1 MNRIEDLI
9 REMKRLEAEL
19 REELA
24 NKEAEFRYQVHG
36 RKVRFEA
43 EARRY
48 QRQFMVGLRRYLH
61 NARVINIISAP
72 FIWRCIVPALLL
84 DLSVSLYQAICF
96 RLYRIPR
103 VRRSRHIVIDRHS
116 LAYLNL
122 VEKINCVYCG
132 YFNGLISYVQEIT
145 ARTRRVLVPDQ
156 ARPPGG
162 QHAQPLPQIPRI
174 RRLHRLPGAARGPA
188 SRLRRPG
195 GRGADRRAGKMGA
208 KSSG

>member
-48 QRQFMVGLRRYLH
+48 QRQFVVGLRRYLH

-72 FIWRCIVPALLL
+72 FIWLCIVPALFL

-103 VRRSRHIVIDRHS
+103 VRRSRYIVIDRPS
-116 LAYLNL
+116 LASLNL
-122 VEKINCVYCG
+122 RETINCVYCG
-132 YFNGLISYVQEIT
+132 YFNGLIAYVQEIA
-145 ARTRRVLVPDQ
+145 ARTEQYWCPIKHARRVASMHSRYHKFLEYGDCTDYQ
-156 ARPPGG
+156 E
-162 QHAQPLPQIPRI
+162 
-174 RRLHRLPGAARGPA
+174 RLQQ
-188 SRLRRPG
+188 LRRDFTDMEEE
-195 GRGADRRAGKMGA
+195 R
-208 KSSG
+208 

>member
-48 QRQFMVGLRRYLH
+48 QRQFVVGLRRYLH

-72 FIWRCIVPALLL
+72 FIWLCIVPALFL

-103 VRRSRHIVIDRHS
+103 VRRSRYIVIDRHS

-122 VEKINCVYCG
+122 IEKINCLYCG
-132 YFNGLISYVQEIT
+132 YFNGLIAYVQEIA
-145 ARTRRVLVPDQ
+145 ARTEQYWCPIKHARRVASMHSRYHKFLEYGDCTDYQ
-156 ARPPGG
+156 E
-162 QHAQPLPQIPRI
+162 
-174 RRLHRLPGAARGPA
+174 RLQQ
-188 SRLRRPG
+188 LRRDFTDLEEE
-195 GRGADRRAGKMGA
+195 R
-208 KSSG
+208 

>member
-19 REELA
+19 LEELA
-24 NKEAEFRYQVHG
+24 QKEAEFRYQVRG

-48 QRQFMVGLRRYLH
+48 QRQFMVHVGRYLRR
-61 NARVINIISAP
+61 ASVINIISAP
-72 FIWRCIVPALLL
+72 AIWLCIVPALLM

-103 VRRSRHIVIDRHS
+103 VRRSRYIVIDRHS

-122 VEKINCVYCG
+122 IEKINCVYCG
-132 YFNGLISYVQEIT
+132 YFNGLIAYVQEIA
-145 ARTRRVLVPDQ
+145 ARTEQYWCPIKHARRVK
-156 ARPPGG
+156 
-162 QHAQPLPQIPRI
+162 
-174 RRLHRLPGAARGPA
+174 AAHDRYPNFFDYGDA
-188 SRLRRPG
+188 EAFQQGLNRLRKQY
-195 GRGADRRAGKMGA
+195 DDTGK
-208 KSSG
+208 

>member
-19 REELA
+19 LEELA
-24 NKEAEFRYQVHG
+24 QKEAEFRYQVRG

-48 QRQFMVGLRRYLH
+48 QRQFMVHVGRYLRR
-61 NARVINIISAP
+61 ASVINIISAP
-72 FIWRCIVPALLL
+72 AIWLCIIPALLM

-103 VRRSRHIVIDRHS
+103 VRRSRYIVIDRHS

-122 VEKINCVYCG
+122 IEKINCLYCG
-132 YFNGLISYVQEIT
+132 SFNGLIAYVQEIA
-145 ARTRRVLVPDQ
+145 ARTEQYWCPIKHARRVASMHSRYHKFLEYGDCTDYQ
-156 ARPPGG
+156 E
-162 QHAQPLPQIPRI
+162 
-174 RRLHRLPGAARGPA
+174 RLQQ
-188 SRLRRPG
+188 LRRDFTDLEEE
-195 GRGADRRAGKMGA
+195 R
-208 KSSG
+208 

>member
-48 QRQFMVGLRRYLH
+48 QRQFVVGLRRYLH

-72 FIWRCIVPALLL
+72 FIWLCIVPALFL

-103 VRRSRHIVIDRHS
+103 VRRSRHIIIDRHS
-116 LAYLNL
+116 LGYLNL

-132 YFNGLISYVQEIT
+132 YFNGLISYVQEIA
-145 ARTRRVLVPDQ
+145 ARTEQYWCPIKHARRVLGAHDRYPDFFEFGDPESFRQ
-156 ARPPGG
+156 G
-162 QHAQPLPQIPRI
+162 LE
-174 RRLHRLPGAARGPA
+174 
-188 SRLRRPG
+188 RLRAQYAEDDDAR
-195 GRGADRRAGKMGA
+195 
-208 KSSG
+208 

>member
-19 REELA
+19 LEELA
-24 NKEAEFRYQVHG
+24 QKEAEFRYQVRG

-48 QRQFMVGLRRYLH
+48 QRQFVVHVGRYLRR
-61 NARVINIISAP
+61 ASVINIISAP
-72 FIWRCIVPALLL
+72 AIWLCIVPALLM

-103 VRRSRHIVIDRHS
+103 VRRSRYIVIDRHS

-122 VEKINCVYCG
+122 IEKINCLYCG
-132 YFNGLISYVQEIT
+132 YFNGLIAYVQEIA
-145 ARTRRVLVPDQ
+145 ARTEQYWCPIKHARRVASMHSRYHKFLEYGDCTDYQ
-156 ARPPGG
+156 E
-162 QHAQPLPQIPRI
+162 
-174 RRLHRLPGAARGPA
+174 RLQQ
-188 SRLRRPG
+188 LRR
-195 GRGADRRAGKMGA
+195 DFTDLEEEH
-208 KSSG
+208 

>member
-19 REELA
+19 LEELA
-24 NKEAEFRYQVHG
+24 QKEAEFRYQVRG

-48 QRQFMVGLRRYLH
+48 QRQFMVHVGRYLRR
-61 NARVINIISAP
+61 ASVINIISAP
-72 FIWRCIVPALLL
+72 AIWLCIIPALLM

-103 VRRSRHIVIDRHS
+103 VRRSRHIIIDRHS
-116 LAYLNL
+116 LGYLNL

-132 YFNGLISYVQEIT
+132 YFNGLISYVQEIA
-145 ARTRRVLVPDQ
+145 ARTEQYWCPIKH
-156 ARPPGG
+156 AR
-162 QHAQPLPQIPRI
+162 RI
-174 RRLHRLPGAARGPA
+174 RGAHDRYPRFFDHGDAEAFRQGLN
-188 SRLRRPG
+188 RLRRQYG
-195 GRGADRRAGKMGA
+195 DADRPAEGEQDGR
-208 KSSG
+208 

>member
-19 REELA
+19 LEELA
-24 NKEAEFRYQVHG
+24 QKEAEFRYQVRG

-48 QRQFMVGLRRYLH
+48 QRQFMVHVGRYLRR
-61 NARVINIISAP
+61 ASVINIISAP
-72 FIWRCIVPALLL
+72 IIWLCIVPALFL

-103 VRRSRHIVIDRHS
+103 VRRSRHIIIDRHS
-116 LAYLNL
+116 LGYLNL

-132 YFNGLISYVQEIT
+132 YFNGLISYVQEIA
-145 ARTRRVLVPDQ
+145 ARTEQYWCPIKHARRVASMHSRYHKFLEYGDCTDYQ
-156 ARPPGG
+156 E
-162 QHAQPLPQIPRI
+162 
-174 RRLHRLPGAARGPA
+174 RLAA
-188 SRLRRPG
+188 LRRDF
-195 GRGADRRAGKMGA
+195 ADLEDGER
-208 KSSG
+208 

>member
-19 REELA
+19 LEELA
-24 NKEAEFRYQVHG
+24 QKEAEFRYQVRG

-48 QRQFMVGLRRYLH
+48 QRQFMVHVGRYLRR
-61 NARVINIISAP
+61 ASVINIISAP
-72 FIWRCIVPALLL
+72 AIWLCIIPALLM

-103 VRRSRHIVIDRHS
+103 VRRSCYIVIDRHS

-122 VEKINCVYCG
+122 IEKINCLYRG
-132 YFNGLISYVQEIT
+132 YFNGLIAYVQEIA
-145 ARTRRVLVPDQ
+145 ARTEQYWCPIKHARRVASMHSRYHKFLEYGDCTDYQ
-156 ARPPGG
+156 E
-162 QHAQPLPQIPRI
+162 
-174 RRLHRLPGAARGPA
+174 RLQQ
-188 SRLRRPG
+188 LRRDFTDLEEE
-195 GRGADRRAGKMGA
+195 R
-208 KSSG
+208 

>member
-19 REELA
+19 LEELA
-24 NKEAEFRYQVHG
+24 QKEAEFRYQVRG

-48 QRQFMVGLRRYLH
+48 QRQFMVHVGRYLRR
-61 NARVINIISAP
+61 ASVINIISAP
-72 FIWRCIVPALLL
+72 AIWLCIVPALLM

-103 VRRSRHIVIDRHS
+103 VRRSRYIVIDRHS

-122 VEKINCVYCG
+122 IEKINCLYCG
-132 YFNGLISYVQEIT
+132 YFNGLIAYVQEIA
-145 ARTRRVLVPDQ
+145 ARTEQYWCPIKH
-156 ARPPGG
+156 AR
-162 QHAQPLPQIPRI
+162 RI
-174 RRLHRLPGAARGPA
+174 RGAHDRYPRFFDHGDAEAFRQGLN
-188 SRLRRPG
+188 RLRRQYG
-195 GRGADRRAGKMGA
+195 DADRPAEGEQDGR
-208 KSSG
+208 